1 MTPLTRQQIA
11 WRAAQDLEDG
21 MYVNLGI
28 GVPVYAALHAP
39 DDREIMFHSEN
50 GIVGVGPVAD
60 AAQADANLLDAGS
73 QRVTLARGA
82 ALMDSANSFALV
94 RGGHIDVTMLGGFQ
108 VSAAGDLANWDNL
121 STTKGPLVGGAMDLA
136 TGARALWVLMAHC
149 TRDGGPRLVET
160 CSYPLTVHGAVKR
173 IYTDLAVVTVD
184 DQGFE
189 VQEVVAGLSHDE
201 LAARTGAP
209 LRFAPDCGILQAPPL

>member
-11 WRAAQDLEDG
+11 WRAAQDLEEG

-28 GVPVYAALHAP
+28 GVPVLAALYAP
-39 DDREIMFHSEN
+39 AGREIMFHSEN

-60 AAQADANLLDAGS
+60 PAHEDPNLLDAGS
-73 QRVTLARGA
+73 QRVTLAQGA
-82 ALMDSANSFALV
+82 ALVDSATSFGLV

-136 TGARALWVLMAHC
+136 TGARALWVLMAHT
-149 TRDGGPRLVET
+149 TRDGAPRLVET

-173 IYTDLAVVTVD
+173 IYTDLAVIAID
-184 DQGFE
+184 AAGFE
-189 VQEVVAGLSHDE
+189 VQEMIAGLTREE

-209 LRFAPDCGILQAPPL
+209 LRFAADCGTLKAPEL

>member
-11 WRAAQDLEDG
+11 WRAAQDLEEG

-28 GVPVYAALHAP
+28 GVPVYAALYAP
-39 DDREIMFHSEN
+39 DNREIMFHSEN

-60 AAQADANLLDAGS
+60 EAEADPNLLDAGS

-82 ALMDSANSFALV
+82 ALMDSATSFGLV

-108 VSAAGDLANWDNL
+108 VSASGDLANWDNL

-136 TGARALWVLMAHC
+136 TGARSLWVLMAHC
-149 TRDGGPRLVET
+149 TRDGAPRLVAE
-160 CSYPLTVHGAVKR
+160 CSYPLTVHNAVKR

-184 DQGFE
+184 GGRFE
-189 VQEVVAGLSHDE
+189 VQEMIAGLSRNE
-201 LAARTGAP
+201 LAARTDAP
-209 LRFAPDCGILQAPPL
+209 LSFAADCRALEAPEL